1 MTASSVLMYAE
12 NIKYDYKS
20 IGRGSLIP
28 VDVTFKAVADLRA
41 ILDFSLLKQNLVQ
54 TLLHFQYRTPYS
66 SS

>member
-1 MTASSVLMYAE
+1 MYAE

-20 IGRGSLIP
+20 IGRGSVVP
-28 VDVTFKAVADLRA
+28 VGVTFKAVADLRT

-54 TLLHFQYRTPYS
+54 ILLHFQYRTPYS